1 MKLKTRELVT
11 IAVFGTLWGMVEIS
25 LGTVLKSLNIP
36 LTGVLLSAIG
46 LMVAMIGRIFVPR
59 KGSTLF
65 IGVIAMLLKLFSLGG
80 VVIGPM
86 IAIFAE
92 ALVAEIV
99 LSLFPR
105 PNRGALL
112 LAGSLGV
119 LWVLIHPFITN
130 PILFGR
136 TAFVVWLDLLDTGS
150 RLLGLDTNAVVWILL
165 FMVVIHLAVGAL
177 AGWLAWDVGRQIY
190 ARLGK
195 VVAPVASNLSQ
206 TEKKTS

>member
-46 LMVAMIGRIFVPR
+46 LMIAMIGRIFVPR

-99 LSLFPR
+99 LSLFQR
-105 PNRGALL
+105 PGRVAFLFTGA
-112 LAGSLGV
+112 LGV
-119 LWVLIHPFITN
+119 LWVLIHPFVTN

-150 RLLGLDTNAVVWILL
+150 RLIGLDTNAVVWILL
-165 FMVVIHLAVGAL
+165 FMVAIHLAIGAL
-177 AGWLAWDVGRQIY
+177 AGWLAWDVGRQIH

-195 VVAPVASNLSQ
+195 VVAPAASNLTQ
-206 TEKKTS
+206 TEEKTP